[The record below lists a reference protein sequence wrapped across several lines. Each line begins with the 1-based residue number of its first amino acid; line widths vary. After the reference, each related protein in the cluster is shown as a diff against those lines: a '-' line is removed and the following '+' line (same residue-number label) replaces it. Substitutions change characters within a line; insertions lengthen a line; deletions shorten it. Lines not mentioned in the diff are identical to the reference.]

1 MVSLPQNGI
10 DMSIPA
16 ALPVKVAGP
25 ETPKAPPAGK
35 PLTRLSKGFVSATN
49 VPIGTRVFA
58 AFGNVSAGIRL
69 AALRG
74 DVRKL
79 ETFYSEATKKHK
91 AAKEKLDGKKEDV
104 VAAATTE
111 KRLSDYDRG
120 EALSYES
127 QKYKN
132 ESMIQHE
139 AACRDLLVARLKVTE
154 QGKTVDRYRG
164 HMALALRSL
173 RSLGVEI

>member
-1 MVSLPQNGI
+1 MVPLPQNGI

-25 ETPKAPPAGK
+25 ETPKAAPAGN
-35 PLTRLSKGFVSATN
+35 PLTRLSKSFVSATN
-49 VPIGTRVFA
+49 VPIVTRVFA
-58 AFGNVSAGIRL
+58 AFGNVRAGIRL

-79 ETFYSEATKKHK
+79 ETLYSEATKKHR
-91 AAKEKLDGKKEDV
+91 AAKEKLDGRKEDV
-104 VAAATTE
+104 VVVATTE
-111 KRLSDYDRG
+111 KRLGGYDRS

-132 ESMIQHE
+132 ENMIQHE
-139 AACRDLLVARLKVTE
+139 AARHDLLVARQKVTE
-154 QGKTVDRYRG
+154 QGKTVDKYRG
-164 HMALALRSL
+164 RMALALQSL